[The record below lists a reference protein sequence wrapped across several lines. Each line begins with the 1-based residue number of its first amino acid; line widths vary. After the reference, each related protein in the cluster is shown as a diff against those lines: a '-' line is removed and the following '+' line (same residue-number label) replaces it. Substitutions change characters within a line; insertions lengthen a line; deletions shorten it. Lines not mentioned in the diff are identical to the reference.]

1 MQLSVYVLGRE
12 VATLEQSGD
21 FKSVLTYHPHV
32 AADDFVSLTMPVRL
46 ESYVWDDQLP
56 PVLQMN
62 LPEGYLLQVLQEQ
75 FGPHI
80 GASPIAL
87 LSVIGRNMVG
97 RLQVAAPGAQLN
109 EPAQPIEVAAL
120 LKGDNSEAAFAA
132 LVRQHATSGVSG
144 VVPKFLD
151 AQTTAASYQAETSPR
166 TVQAEPVEAL
176 HPLRAPL
183 APHQKASLTTR
194 RHIIKG
200 SSAQLPFVALN
211 EHLCM
216 QVARRVMP
224 AALTEVSDDG
234 QALVVHRF
242 DVDEHGQPLWGMED
256 FCSLL
261 GLRPA
266 AKYDTTWE
274 RIAKAVR
281 DHVPGAQRLATF
293 RQLATTLLLTYA
305 LRNADCHAKNLA
317 LLYTSRANAHLSPAY
332 DMLTTSVY
340 PGFQHNPP
348 AIDFMGKRTWA
359 PGKNL
364 QKFIAATFGIQPKE
378 QQHMVQA
385 ISDAVADV
393 APQVRQAMAQH
404 PGFEDIGKRM
414 LMAWAEGVQGLRDA
428 RVYAV
433 GDWNAGEAFAGF
445 SAPPKLVADQRKIGR
460 SPFWASDNLAN
471 RTASSHLNQSSK

>member
-97 RLQVAAPGAQLN
+97 RLQVAAPGAQLH
-109 EPAQPIEVAAL
+109 EPAQPIEVAEL

-151 AQTTAASYQAETSPR
+151 AQTTSP
-166 TVQAEPVEAL
+166 TVQAELVEAL
-176 HPLRAPL
+176 RQPHPALG
-183 APHQKASLTTR
+183 PHSKASLTTR

-224 AALTEVSDDG
+224 AAQTEVSDDG

-281 DHVPGAQRLATF
+281 DHVPGAQRLATY

-340 PGFQHNPP
+340 AGFQHNPP

-414 LMAWAEGVQGLRDA
+414 LMAWAEGVQSLRDA

-433 GDWNAGEAFAGF
+433 GEWQAGEAFEGF
-445 SAPPKLVADQRKIGR
+445 SAPPKLVSSQEKIGR
-460 SPFWASDNLAN
+460 SPLLGQ
-471 RTASSHLNQSSK
+471 R

>member
-1 MQLSVYVLGRE
+1 MALSVYVLGRE
-12 VATLEQSGD
+12 VATLAPAGD
-21 FKSVLTYHPHV
+21 FKSVLTYHPRV
-32 AADDFVSLTMPVRL
+32 AVDDFVSLTMPVRT

-80 GASPIAL
+80 GASPTAL

-97 RLQVAAPGAQLN
+97 RLQVAAPGADLQA
-109 EPAQPIEVAAL
+109 PAKPTELADL

-132 LVRQHATSGVSG
+132 LVREHATSGVSG

-151 AQTTAASYQAETSPR
+151 AQINAIADSHDTAA
-166 TVQAEPVEAL
+166 
-176 HPLRAPL
+176 L
-183 APHQKASLTTR
+183 AGLTKASLVTR
-194 RHIIKG
+194 HHIIKG
-200 SSAQLPFVALN
+200 SSARLPFIALN

-216 QVARRVMP
+216 QVASRVMP
-224 AALTEVSDDG
+224 TAHTEVSNDG
-234 QALVVHRF
+234 QALVVRRF
-242 DVDEHGQPLWGMED
+242 DVDPNGQAHWGMED

-281 DHVPGAQRLATF
+281 DHVPAAQRLETY
-293 RQLATTLLLTYA
+293 RQLATTVLLTYA

-317 LLYTSRANAHLSPAY
+317 LRYTSRADVHLSPTY

-340 PGFQHNPP
+340 AGFQHNPP
-348 AIDFMGKRTWA
+348 AIEFMGKRTWA

-364 QKFIAATFGIQPKE
+364 PKFIAATFGIQPKE
-378 QQHMVQA
+378 QQRMVQA

-393 APQVRQAMAQH
+393 GPQVRRAMAQH
-404 PGFEDIGKRM
+404 PGFEDIGQRM
-414 LMAWAEGVQGLRDA
+414 LMAWAEGVQGLRDQ

-433 GDWNAGEAFAGF
+433 GEWAAGNAFEGF
-445 SAPPKLVADQRKIGR
+445 SPPPKLATDTPTHTIGR
-460 SPFWASDNLAN
+460 SVLLGK
-471 RTASSHLNQSSK
+471 R

>member
-1 MQLSVYVLGRE
+1 MKLAVYVMGRE
-12 VATLEQSGD
+12 VAVLEPSGD
-21 FKSVLTYHPHV
+21 FRSVLSYHASTAP
-32 AADDFVSLTMPVRL
+32 DDFVSLTMPVRT

-75 FGPHI
+75 FGPHV
-80 GASPIAL
+80 GASPMAL

-97 RLQVAAPGAQLN
+97 RLQVAASGAVLDQ
-109 EPAQPIEVAAL
+109 PAKPIEVARI
-120 LKGDNSEAAFAA
+120 LKGDNSEEAFAE

-151 AQTTAASYQAETSPR
+151 EAQEAAQADQPGS
-166 TVQAEPVEAL
+166 
-176 HPLRAPL
+176 PL
-183 APHQKASLTTR
+183 AAHQKASLITR
-194 RHIIKG
+194 RHIVKG
-200 SSAQLPFVALN
+200 SSRQLPFVALN

-216 QVARRVMP
+216 QVAARVMP
-224 AALTEVSDDG
+224 TARTEVSDDG

-242 DVDEHGQPLWGMED
+242 DVDAHGQPHWGMED

-281 DHVPGAQRLATF
+281 HHVPAERRLDTF

-317 LLYTSRANAHLSPAY
+317 LLYTSRADVQLSPAY
-332 DMLTTSVY
+332 DLLTTSVY
-340 PGFQHNPP
+340 AGFQHNPP
-348 AIDFMGKRTWA
+348 GIEFMGKKTWA
-359 PGKNL
+359 PGRNL
-364 QKFIAATFGIQPKE
+364 QKFMAAHFGIPPRE
-378 QQHMVQA
+378 QAQRVEA

-393 APQVRQAMAQH
+393 GPQVREAMAQH
-404 PGFEDIGKRM
+404 GGFHDIGKRM
-414 LMAWAEGVQGLRDA
+414 LMAWTEGVQGLRDQ
-428 RVYAV
+428 RIYAV
-433 GDWNAGEAFAGF
+433 GDWRPGDAFEGF
-445 SAPPKLVADQRKIGR
+445 SAPAKRTVERDRIGR
-460 SPFWASDNLAN
+460 SPLLGK
-471 RTASSHLNQSSK
+471 R

>member
-12 VATLEQSGD
+12 VATLEQAGD
-21 FKSVLTYHPHV
+21 FKSVLSYHPKV
-32 AADDFVSLTMPVRL
+32 AAEDFVSLTMPVRT

-97 RLQVAAPGAQLN
+97 RLQVAASGAELS
-109 EPAQPIEVAAL
+109 EPAQAIEVADL

-132 LVRQHATSGVSG
+132 LVRAHATSGVSG

-151 AQTTAASYQAETSPR
+151 AQTDAATALGP
-166 TVQAEPVEAL
+166 
-176 HPLRAPL
+176 HP
-183 APHQKASLTTR
+183 KASVITR

-216 QVARRVMP
+216 QVASRVMP
-224 AALTEVSDDG
+224 TAKTQVSDDG
-234 QALVVHRF
+234 QALVVYRF
-242 DVDEHGQPLWGMED
+242 DLDADGQPHWGMED

-274 RIAKAVR
+274 RIARAVR
-281 DHVPGAQRLATF
+281 DHVPGPRRLDTY
-293 RQLATTLLLTYA
+293 RQLALTLLLTYA

-317 LLYTSRANAHLSPAY
+317 LLYTSRADVRMSPAY

-340 PGFQHNPP
+340 AGFAHNPP
-348 AIDFMGKRTWA
+348 GIEFMGKKTWT

-364 QKFIAATFGIQPKE
+364 QKFIATTFGIPPRE
-378 QQHMVQA
+378 QQTMVQA

-393 APQVRQAMAQH
+393 GPQVRQAMRQH
-404 PGFEDIGKRM
+404 PDFEDVGKRM
-414 LMAWAEGVQGLRDA
+414 LLAWSEGVQGLRDQ

-433 GDWNAGEAFAGF
+433 GDWAAGEAFEGF
-445 SAPPKLVADQRKIGR
+445 SPPARQKAEPAKVGQ
-460 SPFWASDNLAN
+460 SPLLGK
-471 RTASSHLNQSSK
+471 R

>member
-1 MQLSVYVLGRE
+1 MPLSVYVLGRE
-12 VATLEQSGD
+12 VATLEPSGD
-21 FKSVLTYHPHV
+21 FKSVLSYHPGV
-32 AADDFVSLTMPVRL
+32 GTDDFVSLTMPVRT

-80 GASPIAL
+80 GASPAAL

-97 RLQVAAPGAQLN
+97 RLQVAAPGATLD
-109 EPAQPIEVAAL
+109 EPAKPIEVAAL

-132 LVRQHATSGVSG
+132 LVREHATSGVSG
-144 VVPKFLD
+144 VVPTFLD
-151 AQTTAASYQAETSPR
+151 SQTED
-166 TVQAEPVEAL
+166 AL
-176 HPLRAPL
+176 PLGAHP
-183 APHQKASLTTR
+183 KASLVTR
-194 RHIIKG
+194 RHIVKG
-200 SSAQLPFVALN
+200 SSARLPFVALN

-216 QVARRVMP
+216 QVARRIMP
-224 AALTEVSDDG
+224 TAHTQVSDDG

-242 DVDEHGQPLWGMED
+242 DVDDNGQPHWGMED

-281 DHVPGAQRLATF
+281 DHVPGPQRLETF
-293 RQLATTLLLTYA
+293 RQLTTTLLLTYA

-317 LLYTSRANAHLSPAY
+317 LLYTSRADVHLSPTY

-340 PGFQHNPP
+340 AGFQHNPP
-348 AIDFMGKRTWA
+348 GIEFMGKKTWL

-364 QKFIAATFGIQPKE
+364 QKFIAATFGIPPKE

-393 APQVRQAMAQH
+393 GKEVRQAMTEH
-404 PGFEDIGKRM
+404 PGFEEVGKRM
-414 LMAWAEGVQGLRDA
+414 LLAWAEGVRGLRDD

-433 GDWNAGEAFAGF
+433 GDWTAGEAFEGF
-445 SAPPKLVADQRKIGR
+445 SAPPKLAAETKKIGR
-460 SPFWASDNLAN
+460 SPLLGE
-471 RTASSHLNQSSK
+471 R

>member
-12 VATLEQSGD
+12 VATLDQAGD
-21 FKSVLTYHPHV
+21 FKSVLSYHPGV
-32 AADDFVSLTMPVRL
+32 APDDCVSLTMPVRT

-75 FGPHI
+75 FGPHV

-97 RLQVAAPGAQLN
+97 RLQVAARGAEVS
-109 EPAQPIEVAAL
+109 EPAKPVEVAAL
-120 LKGDNSEAAFAA
+120 LKGDNSEAAFAQ
-132 LVRQHATSGVSG
+132 LVREHATSGVSG

-151 AQTTAASYQAETSPR
+151 AQDE
-166 TVQAEPVEAL
+166 
-176 HPLRAPL
+176 RAPDPAATL
-183 APHQKASLTTR
+183 AKHRKASLLTR

-216 QVARRVMP
+216 QVASRVIP
-224 AALTEVSDDG
+224 TARTEVSDDG
-234 QALVVHRF
+234 LALVVHRF
-242 DVDEHGQPLWGMED
+242 DVDERGQSHWGMED

-281 DHVPGAQRLATF
+281 DHVPGPQRLETY
-293 RQLATTLLLTYA
+293 RHLATILLLTYA

-317 LLYTSRANAHLSPAY
+317 LLYTGRADAHLSPAY

-340 PGFQHNPP
+340 AGFVHNPP
-348 AIDFMGKRTWA
+348 GIEFMGKKTWT

-364 QKFIAATFGIQPKE
+364 QRFIAATFGIQPKE
-378 QQHMVQA
+378 QQHMVEA

-393 APQVRQAMAQH
+393 GLQVREAMRLH
-404 PGFEDIGKRM
+404 PAFLDVGKRM
-414 LMAWAEGVQGLRDA
+414 LMAWAEGVKGLRDQ

-433 GDWNAGEAFAGF
+433 GDWAAGEAFEGF
-445 SAPPKLVADQRKIGR
+445 SAPPKQKSEKTRIGR
-460 SPFWASDNLAN
+460 SPLLGQ
-471 RTASSHLNQSSK
+471 R

>member
-12 VATLEQSGD
+12 VATLEQAGD
-21 FKSVLTYHPHV
+21 FKSVLTYHPQV

-80 GASPIAL
+80 GASPMAL

-97 RLQVAAPGAQLN
+97 RLQVAARGAELS
-109 EPAQPIEVAAL
+109 EPAKPIEVAAL

-132 LVRQHATSGVSG
+132 LVREHATSGVSG

-151 AQTTAASYQAETSPR
+151 AQTDASCAF
-166 TVQAEPVEAL
+166 AL
-176 HPLRAPL
+176 
-183 APHQKASLTTR
+183 HQKASLVTR

-216 QVARRVMP
+216 QVTRRVMP
-224 AALTEVSDDG
+224 TAKTEVSDDG

-242 DVDEHGQPLWGMED
+242 DVNGHGQPHWGMED

-281 DHVPGAQRLATF
+281 DHVPGAQRLDTY
-293 RQLATTLLLTYA
+293 RQLATLLLLTYA

-317 LLYTSRANAHLSPAY
+317 LLYTCRADVHLSPTY

-340 PGFQHNPP
+340 SGFQHNPP
-348 AIDFMGKRTWA
+348 GIEFMGKKTWA

-364 QKFIAATFGIQPKE
+364 QRFIAATFGIQPKE
-378 QQHMVQA
+378 QGQLLEA

-393 APQVRQAMAQH
+393 GPLVRAAMAQH
-404 PGFEDIGKRM
+404 PGFEDVGKRM
-414 LMAWAEGVQGLRDA
+414 LMAWAEGVQGLRNQ

-433 GDWNAGEAFAGF
+433 GDWTAGEAFEGF
-445 SAPPKLVADQRKIGR
+445 SPPPKQKTSQDKIGR
-460 SPFWASDNLAN
+460 SPLLGK
-471 RTASSHLNQSSK
+471 R

>member
-1 MQLSVYVLGRE
+1 MKLSVYVLGRN

-21 FKSVLTYHPHV
+21 FKSVLAYNADTAP
-32 AADDFVSLTMPVRL
+32 DDFVSLTMPVRT

-97 RLQVAAPGAQLN
+97 RLQVAAPGAELS
-109 EPAQPIEVAAL
+109 EPAKPVEVAAL

-132 LVRQHATSGVSG
+132 LVREHATSGVSG

-151 AQTTAASYQAETSPR
+151 AQAE
-166 TVQAEPVEAL
+166 EG
-176 HPLRAPL
+176 APL
-183 APHQKASLTTR
+183 AMHKKASLVTR

-216 QVARRVMP
+216 QVASRVMP
-224 AALTEVSDDG
+224 TAKTEVSDDG

-242 DVDEHGQPLWGMED
+242 DVDENGQPHWGMED

-281 DHVPGAQRLATF
+281 DHVPGPKRLETY

-317 LLYTSRANAHLSPAY
+317 LLYTSRADVHISPAY

-340 PGFQHNPP
+340 AGFQHNPP
-348 AIDFMGKRTWA
+348 GIEFMGKKTWA

-364 QKFIAATFGIQPKE
+364 QKFIATIFGIQPKE
-378 QQHMVQA
+378 QAQMVEA

-393 APQVRQAMAQH
+393 GPLVRQAMTQH

-414 LMAWAEGVQGLRDA
+414 LMAWAEGVQGLREK
-428 RVYAV
+428 RVYDV
-433 GDWNAGEAFAGF
+433 GDWVAGDAFEGF
-445 SAPPKLVADQRKIGR
+445 SAPAKLKTNTNKFGR
-460 SPFWASDNLAN
+460 SPLLGE
-471 RTASSHLNQSSK
+471 R